1 MQQHRRLVQVA
12 IPASVF
18 IIVTVGLTPT
28 VNLIARLK
36 SPHFYSQYA
45 MSGTWV
51 VGLIAAAATAGIE
64 WVLTRRAGRG
74 PDR

>member
-1 MQQHRRLVQVA
+1 MQQHRPLILVA

-18 IIVTVGLTPT
+18 IVVTVGLRPT

-36 SPHFYSQYA
+36 SPHFYRQYG

-51 VGLIAAAATAGIE
+51 VGLVAAAVTAAIE
-64 WVLTRRAGRG
+64 WVLTRRADRG